1 LEGALAAVGLSAI
14 LPRLIGEKIDFKIMK
29 EMSDCEFSRIGV
41 ETIGDRSRLRQI
53 ATGGSDTVHTSH
65 SSTPAPSATGN
76 CNQDKFYEEI

>member
-1 LEGALAAVGLSAI
+1 
-14 LPRLIGEKIDFKIMK
+14 MK

-76 CNQDKFYEEI
+76 CNQG